1 MSCAWRRPRTGGN
14 VAGAAGGGARRRI
27 PPRIR
32 GRGQARSILK
42 KPPAKNF
49 RKMFSEKK
57 HGRICFANIRTIHNL
72 TRPPPPESRK
82 IIRAARGCI
91 FRFSRK
97 RATENICRHAGVCV
111 LCYFP
116 FFAPGPVAV
125 GGGFVFGRRA
135 PPRIPPPVSNP
146 RKKHSR
152 PARFAPGPP
161 APPICGGGVQMCQ
174 ESPPFFCPLC
184 QPRKKLS
191 GAACFRARRPHP
203 PGCRKCVALMSQ
215 RYFVF
220 SRPPDRGRPAGEP
233 PRHSPARRI
242 EPRRLPPRRSAAC
255 FRLRKNF
262 RQGAHSARAGAFA
275 GCCGCR

>member
-1 MSCAWRRPRTGGN
+1 MRAFVSC
-14 VAGAAGGGARRRI
+14 V
-27 PPRIR
+27 
-32 GRGQARSILK
+32 
-42 KPPAKNF
+42 
-49 RKMFSEKK
+49 
-57 HGRICFANIRTIHNL
+57 
-72 TRPPPPESRK
+72 
-82 IIRAARGCI
+82 I
-91 FRFSRK
+91 F
-97 RATENICRHAGVCV
+97 
-111 LCYFP
+111 L

-233 PRHSPARRI
+233 PRHSPSRRI

-262 RQGAHSARAGAFA
+262 SQGAHSARAGAFA
-275 GCCGCR
+275 GCRGRGRGSVRFFTCFFGGLRRRIRCWTGSKKNRFLCCMQKNPCYNTPTHSVWPPNE